1 MLIAVHNK
9 ALRAVQLVV
18 YLLWAPTAWATSI
31 TLGSSLAAI
40 PPLAWLMVV
49 ILSTVSGLAALL
61 NRLKVDTPPRLGF
74 FLAAH
79 MIGCWLAGILIFFA
93 AEALSP
99 PNTHDFLKIIAIVL
113 GSYGGA
119 QLMDR
124 WANAFTDHVTSR
136 TSKGA

>member
-18 YLLWAPTAWATSI
+18 YLLWAPTAWATNI
-31 TLGSSLAAI
+31 TLGSTLVGV
-40 PPLAWLMVV
+40 PPLAWLMVI

-61 NRLKVDTPPRLGF
+61 NRLKVDTPPRLAF
-74 FLAAH
+74 FLSAH
-79 MIGCWLAGILIFFA
+79 MVGCWLAGILIFLA
-93 AEALSP
+93 SEVMSP
-99 PNTHDFLKIIAIVL
+99 PGTHDFIKIIAIVL

-124 WANAFTDHVTSR
+124 WAAAFSDHVANR
-136 TSKGA
+136 TARGG